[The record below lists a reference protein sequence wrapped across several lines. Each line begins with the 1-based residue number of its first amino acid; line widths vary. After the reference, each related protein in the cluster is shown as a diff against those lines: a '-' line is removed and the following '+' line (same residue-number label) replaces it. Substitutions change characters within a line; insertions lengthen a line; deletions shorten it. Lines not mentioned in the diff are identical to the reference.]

1 MESNQNL
8 IRANKQPAYNATKT
22 DGTEARREGAA
33 SPDSQHP
40 ANANVRTHSPAGAET
55 PRRPSRASPGR
66 PSQDPRLQRTTP
78 RGAKTPKAWAASRR
92 GAGARPAF
100 STAHQVLPA
109 PVLGQPPRRL
119 YRLSPLLLR
128 EGRPLQGCEMT
139 ENERWLRWRVLQLV
153 SPLLG
158 TCEAGLGQGCRS
170 FLQRPRPLV
179 RGPGAVAAHGAAP
192 QPREC
197 TSC

>member
-55 PRRPSRASPGR
+55 PRR

-128 EGRPLQGCEMT
+128 EGCPLQGCEMT
-139 ENERWLRWRVLQLV
+139 QNERWLRWRVLQLV

-179 RGPGAVAAHGAAP
+179 RGPRAVAAHGAAP
-192 QPREC
+192 
-197 TSC
+197 

>member
-1 MESNQNL
+1 M
-8 IRANKQPAYNATKT
+8 
-22 DGTEARREGAA
+22 
-33 SPDSQHP
+33 
-40 ANANVRTHSPAGAET
+40 
-55 PRRPSRASPGR
+55 PRKLMA
-66 PSQDPRLQRTTP
+66 PR
-78 RGAKTPKAWAASRR
+78 RGAKAPRPQTASILRMQMSGR
-92 GAGARPAF
+92 THPQGQKPCGAPHEPHLGARARTPGCSAQLRGVRKPLKPGPPPDGGRGPGQH
-100 STAHQVLPA
+100 SLLPTRCFR

-128 EGRPLQGCEMT
+128 EGCPLQGCEMT

-158 TCEAGLGQGCRS
+158 TCEAGLGQGCQS

-192 QPREC
+192 
-197 TSC
+197 